1 MPSSIATVKQGIES
15 IPNENN
21 KRLVYKFLGFKETT
35 DTSENYRRGN
45 LIVVVFYAKFLGD
58 KNLSEV
64 HRKDEVIGFLDTKK
78 KDSIVDPDKRWIRTW
93 NDYFQR
99 IKYFMR
105 WLHNGAPD
113 AATTDSTIPITDWQT
128 PNFVQIRPK
137 KTNRISDYSDSE
149 IWERDELLTVV
160 KYESLR
166 RNKVALTLLGS
177 ECSSP

>member
-1 MPSSIATVKQGIES
+1 
-15 IPNENN
+15 
-21 KRLVYKFLGFKETT
+21 
-35 DTSENYRRGN
+35 
-45 LIVVVFYAKFLGD
+45 
-58 KNLSEV
+58 
-64 HRKDEVIGFLDTKK
+64 
-78 KDSIVDPDKRWIRTW
+78 
-93 NDYFQR
+93 
-99 IKYFMR
+99 MR

-113 AATTDSTIPITDWQT
+113 VATTDSTIPITDWQT

-177 ECSSP
+177 DARPHEVVLLKIKNLRLGPRYGEGEIPHEMNGSGPLLLTCSFPYVRDWLYAEVSFHGITNNKHILISR